1 MLVAGKVPG
10 LADDPDAMRWL
21 KKAAKGGDAQ
31 AQFDLGCRHILGI
44 GVPEDSRRAE
54 RWLVKAAEA
63 GFAPEAQHELGAAYE
78 TGEGVEKDEV
88 EAARWYRMAAGRR
101 GSGP

>member
-31 AQFDLGCRHILGI
+31 GQRTLTEIEEMLEEYD
-44 GVPEDSRRAE
+44 AE
-54 RWLVKAAEA
+54 E
-63 GFAPEAQHELGAAYE
+63 
-78 TGEGVEKDEV
+78 EG
-88 EAARWYRMAAGRR
+88 
-101 GSGP
+101 